1 MKSAFELLRDLLQPA
16 VDLPSRLQR
25 LLPTVGTLHQLHGP
39 VALLTPGL
47 VSLLAGLR
55 GLAQVI
61 FINNPLS
68 GLVLLLAFLVQSPWC
83 ALLAL
88 LGTAASHCTARLLG
102 LAEALR
108 SEGIYGFNGALV
120 GCAVANLAQFD
131 RPLSSLI
138 WAVLVM
144 LGGALTTLL
153 LEGLGRGINRS
164 LGLPPLTLPFILLLG
179 ACWGWLRLRRRRHWR
194 WPNRSRCPSWP
205 APPRPSPMGCSDP
218 RVRFFSAQTPGAACW
233 C

>member
-1 MKSAFELLRDLLQPA
+1 MDRSVKSAFELLRDLLEPA
-16 VDLPSRLQR
+16 VDLPSRLQQ
-25 LLPTVGTLHQLHGP
+25 LLPTMGTLHQLHGP
-39 VALLTPGL
+39 VARINPGL

-55 GLAQVI
+55 GMAQVI

-68 GLVLLLAFLVQSPWC
+68 GLVLLLAFLVQSPWF

-102 LAEALR
+102 LAEGLR

-120 GCAVANLAQFD
+120 GCAVANFAQFD

-138 WAVLVM
+138 WAALVV

-164 LGLPPLTLPFILLLG
+164 MGLPPLTLPFILVTWGLL
-179 ACWGWLRLRRRRHWR
+179 ALASLAPAAALVLAEPVSMPELASSSQALRDGLL
-194 WPNRSRCPSWP
+194 
-205 APPRPSPMGCSDP
+205 
-218 RVRFFSAQTPGAACW
+218 
-233 C
+233 